1 MLDKVKV
8 LKCLVTSTR
17 ADALMKTI
25 MQKKE
30 GEGKKKSQ
38 FYVKVFKDVAISRN
52 KMH

>member
-1 MLDKVKV
+1 MLNKVKV

-25 MQKKE
+25 MQKE
-30 GEGKKKSQ
+30 EGKKKSI
-38 FYVKVFKDVAISRN
+38 YVKVFKDVAISRN